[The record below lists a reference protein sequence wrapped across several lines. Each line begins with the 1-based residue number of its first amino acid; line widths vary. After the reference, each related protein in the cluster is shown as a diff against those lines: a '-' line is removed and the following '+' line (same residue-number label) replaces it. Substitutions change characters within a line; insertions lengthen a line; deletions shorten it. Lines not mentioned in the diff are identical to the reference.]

1 MHQLAA
7 RLDSLE
13 GKRIGL
19 IDNRKRHSDVFLARL
34 QGKKY
39 KVAGFEYYTKIG
51 ASVATPPEIMD
62 DLISGRGHTRSLI
75 EVPVRRSMTVQKPR
89 RKVSLPVLTQAFETS
104 ARTRSKIL
112 GMPNHP
118 QVFVDHP
125 SGQ

>member
-1 MHQLAA
+1 MLEKAMGQLRLIHPAAEDQPVMHQLAA

-34 QGKKY
+34 QELFVEKY

-62 DLISGRGHTRSLI
+62 DLISKCDAVIHA
-75 EVPVRRSMTVQKPR
+75 V
-89 RKVSLPVLTQAFETS
+89 A
-104 ARTRSKIL
+104 
-112 GMPNHP
+112 
-118 QVFVDHP
+118 D
-125 SGQ
+125 